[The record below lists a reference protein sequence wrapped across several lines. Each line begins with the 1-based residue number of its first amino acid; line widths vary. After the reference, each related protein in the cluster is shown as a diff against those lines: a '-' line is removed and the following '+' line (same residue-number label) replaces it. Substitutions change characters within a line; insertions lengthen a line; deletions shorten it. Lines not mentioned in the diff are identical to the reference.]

1 MVLFGGTVFI
11 SRRGMNIKYQ
21 QAGALLREDGSCCFR
36 VWAPYAHKV
45 TISLG
50 VADMESYAMVPQEY
64 GYWEIVVPAV
74 VAGTRYFYV
83 LDDGNPLP
91 DPASR
96 SQPEGVH
103 GASAVVDPY
112 FSWTDHSWR
121 GLELSEMIIYEL
133 HTGTFTGLGTF
144 EGIQSRLDYLWQLGV
159 NTIEIMPVGQFP
171 GAHNWGYDGVFPYAV
186 QDSYG
191 GVQQLKALV
200 DAAHARGMAV
210 ILDVVYN
217 HLGPEGNYLEHYGPY
232 FTDKYKTP
240 WGEAINFD
248 GAQCDAVRDY
258 FLQNALMW
266 LNEFHI
272 DGLRVDAVHAI
283 WDNSATHFVELL
295 SEAVKVLEER
305 TGKKKVLIA
314 ELDLNNP
321 RYVRPVAEGGYGMS
335 GQWADEFHH
344 ALHAL
349 LTGER
354 NGYYEDFGDISL
366 LEYSFQHAY
375 AYTGQYSEHRQR
387 CFGKAPTGVPY
398 SQFVVFTQNH
408 DQVGNRLRG
417 ERLSVLLPY
426 EALKVAAAAMLL
438 SPFVPMLFMGEE
450 YGERAPFQ
458 FFSDYGDAA
467 LIAGVREGRRK
478 EFAAFN
484 WEEEVPDPQSEE
496 VFNQSKL
503 TWETHDGLLGYY
515 QFLLAFRKSRP
526 AMQDRTKDGTLV
538 YPGNGQPVLAFER
551 KCNGDRLLVLLNFD
565 TAPQEYRLPLSA
577 DTWIKLIDSTA
588 SSWKVIDGV
597 APELLSSAVTIILPP
612 LSAIVY
618 EKYDDI

>member
-1 MVLFGGTVFI
+1 
-11 SRRGMNIKYQ
+11 MNTIYQ
-21 QAGALLREDGSCCFR
+21 QVGALLQEDGRCSFR
-36 VWAPYAHKV
+36 VWAPLANKV
-45 TISLG
+45 TLSLD
-50 VADMESYAMVPQEY
+50 VADMRSYAMERGEY
-64 GYWEIVVPAV
+64 GYWETIVERIVP
-74 VAGTRYFYV
+74 GTKYFYV

-96 SQPEGVH
+96 HQPEGVH
-103 GASAVVDPY
+103 GPSAVVDPY
-112 FSWTDHSWR
+112 FSWTDQAWQ

-171 GAHNWGYDGVFPYAV
+171 GTRNWGYDGVFPYAV

-191 GVQQLKALV
+191 GVSQLKALV
-200 DAAHARGMAV
+200 NAAHARGMAV

-217 HLGPEGNYLEHYGPY
+217 HLGPEGNYLAEYGPY

-240 WGEAINFD
+240 WGQAINLD
-248 GAQCDAVRDY
+248 DAYSDPVRAY
-258 FLQNALMW
+258 FLQHALLW
-266 LNEFHI
+266 LDEFHI
-272 DGLRVDAVHAI
+272 DGLRVDAVHAL

-295 SEAVKVLEER
+295 SESVKALEKR

-321 RYVRPVAEGGYGMS
+321 RYVRPVTEGGYGMS
-335 GQWADEFHH
+335 GQWVDEFHH

-354 NGYYEDFGDISL
+354 KGYYEDFGDISL
-366 LEYSFQHAY
+366 LEHSLQHVY
-375 AYTGQYSEHRQR
+375 VYTGQYSLHRQR
-387 CFGKAPTGVPY
+387 CFGQAPTGLPY

-408 DQVGNRLRG
+408 DQIGNRLKG
-417 ERLSVLLPY
+417 ERLSVLLSY

-438 SPFVPMLFMGEE
+438 SPFVPLLFMGEE

-458 FFSDYGDAA
+458 FFSDYGEES

-484 WEEEVPDPQSEE
+484 WEGEIPDPQSEE

-526 AMQDRTKDGTLV
+526 AMQDRTSEGTVV
-538 YPGNGQPVLAFER
+538 YPGSGQPVLAFER
-551 KCNGDRLLVLLNFD
+551 KGNGDRLLILLNFD
-565 TAPQEYRLPLSA
+565 KAPQEYRLPLSTA
-577 DTWIKLIDSTA
+577 TWIKLIDSTA
-588 SSWKVIDGV
+588 TSWKVIDGV
-597 APELLSSAVTIILPP
+597 APERLQSAAAITLPP

-618 EKYDDI
+618 EKYDDV